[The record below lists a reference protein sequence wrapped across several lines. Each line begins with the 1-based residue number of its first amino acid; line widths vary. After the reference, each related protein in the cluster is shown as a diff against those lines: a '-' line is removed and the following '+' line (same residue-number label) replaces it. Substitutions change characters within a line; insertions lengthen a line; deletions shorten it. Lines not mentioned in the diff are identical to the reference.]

1 MRRTGVDI
9 VRYPYSSSPAKR
21 WCTMFCHHGVDLV
34 LDVGANDGGFARD
47 IRSFG
52 YTGRIVSFEPLS
64 DPFTRLSQRN
74 ARDERWSGVKVA
86 LGPEEGNAVMN
97 VAANSYSSSLL
108 PMRDEH
114 RRSAP
119 HALYVGTERVRVE
132 RLDDLFDK
140 VSGRAARPFLKIDVQ
155 GYESQVL
162 DGAARTLDRLCGVQL
177 EMSLIALYDGQHL
190 FDDLFHRMLDQGFDC
205 WSIDPEFSDPGSGRY
220 LQVMGTF
227 FRR

>member
-9 VRYPYSSSPAKR
+9 VRYPYSSSPAKL
-21 WCTMFCHHGVDLV
+21 WCTMFRHHGIDLV
-34 LDVGANDGGFARD
+34 LDVGASDGGFTSD

-52 YTGRIVSFEPLS
+52 YTGGIVSFEPLKE
-64 DPFTRLSQRN
+64 PFTRLSRRN
-74 ARDERWSGVKVA
+74 ARDERWSGINAA
-86 LGPEEGNAVMN
+86 LGTEQGDADMN

-108 PMRDEH
+108 PMLDQH
-114 RRSAP
+114 RHSAP
-119 HALYVGTERVRVE
+119 HAAYVGTERVRVE
-132 RLDDLFDK
+132 RLDDLFDE
-140 VSGRAARPFLKIDVQ
+140 VSGGAAHPFIKIDAQ

-177 EMSLIALYDGQHL
+177 EMSLVALYDGQHL

-205 WSIDPEFSDPGSGRY
+205 WSIDPEFHDPGSGRY